1 MLAEVTWE
9 TNNVYNVDCETL
21 LGGLEDESVDLVIA
35 DPPYFQVKGDFD
47 FGVFKDRAEY
57 MEWSARWLRECHR
70 VMKPNA
76 TLIVWGGVG
85 PSEINIARLA
95 IMLEDM
101 GLFELKN
108 WVTQRNSRGYG
119 TKRNYMSAREDFLF
133 LVKGPA
139 YTFNIPYTTERST
152 RKDLG
157 FNGKPRTNAYKRVSN
172 VWADIAEASQ
182 SSIERCAH
190 PTVKALKLCDRLIQT
205 HSNPGDLVLIP
216 FVGSGS
222 EVISA
227 INNGRRF
234 IGCEL
239 DSKYHELALERIA
252 TLGNGHP

>member
-157 FNGKPRTNAYKRVSN
+157 FNGKPRTNAQ
-172 VWADIAEASQ
+172 D
-182 SSIERCAH
+182 
-190 PTVKALKLCDRLIQT
+190 DRDVRGT
-205 HSNPGDLVLIP
+205 GP
-216 FVGSGS
+216 
-222 EVISA
+222 
-227 INNGRRF
+227 
-234 IGCEL
+234 C
-239 DSKYHELALERIA
+239 
-252 TLGNGHP
+252 